1 MSNFSIFCILGTWN
15 AFPPPEGTLSWSAS
29 VPRSTKHKYLL
40 YVALTYQTKNRKTEI
55 PRTKM
60 DLSMMQNGAVS
71 RTCVVFKKCQ
81 PRPSQGV
88 QSEGLQRDDL
98 HCAGW
103 FGHGDAVQQAMLQP
117 RRNGARLPYDEFS
130 YILYIIPI
138 LYESLQAIGSE
149 RCLSGWGFLG
159 VVFLKGVSLGDI
171 QIDFQPQSTSPS
183 DFLSKPWNNRGDKPW
198 CIWWASQ
205 KLCQITWTLWWFL
218 GHGPPR
224 LTSPTRTTHL
234 WHAGMEDCRLAGW
247 ALQSVKMQSKK
258 NNKNMLSFLYHTK
271 YLVLYHVN
279 LMYSISLR
287 EICPVL

>member
-1 MSNFSIFCILGTWN
+1 MIANQVLEPKHHKFKKKKLNKSPWNHSFPYHFKVYMSNFSIFCILGTWN

-117 RRNGARLPYDEFS
+117 RRNGARLPYDEFHTS
-130 YILYIIPI
+130 CI
-138 LYESLQAIGSE
+138 S
-149 RCLSGWGFLG
+149 
-159 VVFLKGVSLGDI
+159 
-171 QIDFQPQSTSPS
+171 FQYYTNHYRP
-183 DFLSKPWNNRGDKPW
+183 
-198 CIWWASQ
+198 
-205 KLCQITWTLWWFL
+205 
-218 GHGPPR
+218 
-224 LTSPTRTTHL
+224 
-234 WHAGMEDCRLAGW
+234 
-247 ALQSVKMQSKK
+247 
-258 NNKNMLSFLYHTK
+258 
-271 YLVLYHVN
+271 LVLNGAWVVGA
-279 LMYSISLR
+279 S
-287 EICPVL
+287 